1 MKKLMIISVLLLMCL
16 SGRAQTNGTE
26 EFLDRYTALV
36 VMVESEDVISDEEY
50 KVFSAKYEEL
60 TSEYH
65 ETYKA
70 LMTDDQLSKYTELR
84 TRYHKKVANRT
95 VEKVGE
101 KIDSVGQNVIKGV
114 KKTGSKVSGFLKG
127 IFNRKD

>member
-1 MKKLMIISVLLLMCL
+1 MKKLMMITGLLLMCL
-16 SGRAQTNGTE
+16 SGRAQSNGTE
-26 EFLDRYTALV
+26 EFLDRYQALV

-50 KVFSAKYEEL
+50 NVFSAKFDQL

-65 ETYKA
+65 DTYKP

-84 TRYHKKVANRT
+84 TRYQKKVLDRT
-95 VEKVGE
+95 AGKVGE

-127 IFNRKD
+127 IFNKK

>member
-1 MKKLMIISVLLLMCL
+1 MKKLMMINGLLLMCL
-16 SGRAQTNGTE
+16 SGRAQSNGTE
-26 EFLDRYTALV
+26 EFLDRYQALV
-36 VMVESEDVISDEEY
+36 VMVESEEVISDEEY
-50 KVFSAKYEEL
+50 NVFSAKFDQL

-65 ETYKA
+65 DTYKP

-84 TRYHKKVANRT
+84 TRYQKKVLDRT
-95 VEKVGE
+95 AGKVGE

-127 IFNRKD
+127 IFNKK

>member
-1 MKKLMIISVLLLMCL
+1 MKKLMMIIGLLLMCL
-16 SGRAQTNGTE
+16 SGRAQSNGTE
-26 EFLDRYTALV
+26 EFLDRYQALV
-36 VMVESEDVISDEEY
+36 VMVESEEVISDEEY
-50 KVFSAKYEEL
+50 NVFSAKFDQL

-65 ETYKA
+65 DTYKP

-84 TRYHKKVANRT
+84 TRYQKKVLDRT
-95 VEKVGE
+95 AGKVGE

-127 IFNRKD
+127 IFNKK

>member
-1 MKKLMIISVLLLMCL
+1 MKKLIMITGLLLMCL
-16 SGRAQTNGTE
+16 SGRAQSNGTE
-26 EFLDRYTALV
+26 EFLDRYQALV
-36 VMVESEDVISDEEY
+36 VMVESEEVISDEEY
-50 KVFSAKYEEL
+50 NVFSAKFDQL

-65 ETYKA
+65 DTYKP

-84 TRYHKKVANRT
+84 TRYQKKVLDRT
-95 VEKVGE
+95 AGKVGE

-127 IFNRKD
+127 IFNKK

>member
-1 MKKLMIISVLLLMCL
+1 MMITGLLLMCL
-16 SGRAQTNGTE
+16 SGRAQSNGTE
-26 EFLDRYTALV
+26 EFLDRYQALV
-36 VMVESEDVISDEEY
+36 VMVESEEVISDEEY
-50 KVFSAKYEEL
+50 NVFSAKFDQL

-65 ETYKA
+65 ETYKP

-84 TRYHKKVANRT
+84 TRYQKKVLDRT
-95 VEKVGE
+95 AGKVGE

-127 IFNRKD
+127 IFNKK

>member
-1 MKKLMIISVLLLMCL
+1 MKKLMMITGLLLMCL
-16 SGRAQTNGTE
+16 SGRAQSNGTE
-26 EFLDRYTALV
+26 EFLDRYQALV
-36 VMVESEDVISDEEY
+36 VMVESEEVISDEEY
-50 KVFSAKYEEL
+50 NVFSAKFDQL

-65 ETYKA
+65 DTYKP

-84 TRYHKKVANRT
+84 TRYQKKVLDRT
-95 VEKVGE
+95 AGKVGE

-127 IFNRKD
+127 IFNKK

>member
-50 KVFSAKYEEL
+50 KVFSAKYEQL
-60 TSEYH
+60 TTEYH

-70 LMTDDQLSKYTELR
+70 LMTDDQLSKYTEL
-84 TRYHKKVANRT
+84 
-95 VEKVGE
+95 

-127 IFNRKD
+127 IFNKKD

>member
-1 MKKLMIISVLLLMCL
+1 MKKLMMMTGLLLMCL
-16 SGRAQTNGTE
+16 SGRAQSNGTE
-26 EFLDRYTALV
+26 EFLDRYQALV
-36 VMVESEDVISDEEY
+36 VMVESEEVISDEEY
-50 KVFSAKYEEL
+50 NVFSAKFDQL

-65 ETYKA
+65 DTYKP

-84 TRYHKKVANRT
+84 TRYQKKVLDRT
-95 VEKVGE
+95 AGKVGE

-127 IFNRKD
+127 IFNKK

>member
-1 MKKLMIISVLLLMCL
+1 MKKLMMITGLLLMCL
-16 SGRAQTNGTE
+16 SGRAQSNGTE
-26 EFLDRYTALV
+26 EFLDRYQALV
-36 VMVESEDVISDEEY
+36 VMVESEEVISDEEY
-50 KVFSAKYEEL
+50 NVFSAKFDQL

-65 ETYKA
+65 ETYKP

-84 TRYHKKVANRT
+84 TRYQKKVLDRT
-95 VEKVGE
+95 AGKVGE

-127 IFNRKD
+127 IFNKK

>member
-1 MKKLMIISVLLLMCL
+1 MKKLMMITGLLLMCL
-16 SGRAQTNGTE
+16 SGRAQSNGTE
-26 EFLDRYTALV
+26 EFLDRYQALV

-50 KVFSAKYEEL
+50 KVFSAKFDQL

-65 ETYKA
+65 ETYKP

-84 TRYHKKVANRT
+84 TRYQKKVLDRT
-95 VEKVGE
+95 AGKVGE

-127 IFNRKD
+127 IFNKK

>member
-1 MKKLMIISVLLLMCL
+1 MKKLMMISGLLLMCL
-16 SGRAQTNGTE
+16 SGRAQSNGTE
-26 EFLDRYTALV
+26 EFLDRYQALV

-50 KVFSAKYEEL
+50 KVFSAKFEEL

-65 ETYKA
+65 DTYKP

-84 TRYHKKVANRT
+84 TRYQKKVVDRT
-95 VEKVGE
+95 AGKVGE

-127 IFNRKD
+127 IFNKK

>member
-1 MKKLMIISVLLLMCL
+1 MKKLMMISGLLLMCL
-16 SGRAQTNGTE
+16 SGRAQSNGTE
-26 EFLDRYTALV
+26 EFLDRYQALV

-50 KVFSAKYEEL
+50 KVFSSKFEQL

-65 ETYKA
+65 DTYKP
-70 LMTDDQLSKYTELR
+70 LLTDDQLSKYTELR
-84 TRYHKKVANRT
+84 TRYQKKVVDRT
-95 VEKVGE
+95 AGKVGE

-127 IFNRKD
+127 IFSKK